1 MGRGGYKL
9 HTGRENLQH
18 TIDKALVPKI
28 YKEAN

>member
-18 TIDKALVPKI
+18 TIDKAKI